1 MISLKTTV
9 EKKTEAFLM
18 LEKNAAS
25 QNKVKSHKQDLEQAE
40 VAYYEANLSYNIM
53 IIHLAY
59 ETIEAFKVEKRQH
72 FKELLT
78 LICQTRIL

>member
-1 MISLKTTV
+1 MIALKANV
-9 EKKTEAFLM
+9 ERKTEAFLQ

-25 QNKVKSHKQDLEQAE
+25 QVKVKSQKQDLEQTE

-59 ETIEAFKVEKRQH
+59 ETIEQFKAEKRHQ